1 MVSNND
7 IRSNIKNI
15 FCQTKTTFLIIKTVI
30 RRFLY
35 SLYIKGKLGPISG
48 KTIKSVYRDGGL
60 HNGLG
65 RLARTKA
72 AVDY

>member
-1 MVSNND
+1 M
-7 IRSNIKNI
+7 
-15 FCQTKTTFLIIKTVI
+15 TFLIIKTVI